1 MERAVVDAVEV
12 WAVAVFFVAA
22 ASTAWLA
29 CDRKVL
35 VDVLQLLLEDL

>member
-1 MERAVVDAVEV
+1 MERAVVNAVEV
-12 WAVAVFFVAA
+12 WAVAVFFVAT
-22 ASTAWLA
+22 STAWLA